1 MIYKYIAYSAD
12 KKLVEGQIDV
22 ADESLAETTLY
33 RAGFENIISL
43 QAAASGASI
52 ERLLPTFFGVKSRD
66 VIDTTNQLAT
76 LIQAGITLSSA
87 LKLLE
92 SQTTKKALKKVLNR
106 LLKEIQSGNSLSQAL
121 TFYPQVFPN
130 TYCQTIKASEQA
142 GNLDVGLRQAATYLD
157 KQSHANQKIIRA
169 LTYPAFVLLMAIGVA
184 ILLVVVALPPLTD
197 FFTSLHA
204 ELPWTTNML
213 INISHFLSSY
223 GLILLAVIG
232 VIILLIMFSLR
243 RASVKLARDKFLLG
257 LPVIG
262 KIIIERSMGMFCQ
275 TAAMLLRAGLRLP
288 QVFDIVIQT
297 NRNQVIRSSLVKVRE
312 KLIQGEGL
320 SQPMSEDKLFPP
332 LLVEMTIVGEKTG
345 TIDTTLGTLADFYT
359 QEVDRKIDSLIG
371 MIEPALTLLVGLLV
385 IFIALSMVT
394 PLYSVLHSVK

>member
-1 MIYKYIAYSAD
+1 MIFKYVAYSTD
-12 KKLVEGQIDV
+12 KKLVEGKIDV

-43 QAAASGASI
+43 EEVAPRASI
-52 ERLLPTFFGVKSRD
+52 EKLLPSLFGIKSREI
-66 VIDTTNQLAT
+66 IDTTNQLAT
-76 LIQAGITLSSA
+76 LIQSGITLSSA

-92 SQTTKKALKKVLNR
+92 GQTTKKALKKVLSR
-106 LLKEIQSGNSLSQAL
+106 LLEEIQSGSSLSQAL
-121 TFYPQVFPN
+121 TLYPQVFPN

-142 GNLDVGLRQAATYLD
+142 GNLDAGLKQAAIYLD

-169 LTYPAFVLLMAIGVA
+169 MTYPAFVLLMAIGVA
-184 ILLVVVALPPLTD
+184 VLLVVVALPPLTD
-197 FFTSLHA
+197 FFASLHA
-204 ELPWTTNML
+204 ELPWTTNLL

-232 VIILLIMFSLR
+232 MIILSIIFSLR
-243 RASVKLARDKFLLG
+243 YPSIKLARDKFLLG

-262 KIIIERSMGMFCQ
+262 KIIVERSMGMFCQ
-275 TAAMLLRAGLRLP
+275 TASMLLRAGLRLP

-312 KLIQGEGL
+312 RLIQGEGL
-320 SQPMSEDKLFPP
+320 WQPMSEDKLFPP
-332 LLVEMTIVGEKTG
+332 LLVEMAMVGEKTG
-345 TIDTTLGTLADFYT
+345 TMDATLGTLADFYT

-371 MIEPALTLLVGLLV
+371 MIEPALTLVIGLVV

-394 PLYSVLHSVK
+394 PLYSILHSVK